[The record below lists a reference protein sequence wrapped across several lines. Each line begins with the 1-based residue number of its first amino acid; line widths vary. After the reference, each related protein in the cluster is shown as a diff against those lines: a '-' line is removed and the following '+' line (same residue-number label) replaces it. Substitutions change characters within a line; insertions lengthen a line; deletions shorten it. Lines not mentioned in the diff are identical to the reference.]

1 MHNDYEVK
9 IFLEQKNQNKLLP
22 YEAAQWA
29 PFLWFQNLVL
39 AYYRNGAID
48 TESNVDKVIDIYA
61 FMTFLTRNSES
72 KRMTTLEKLASSSRD
87 SSSDSS
93 DDDKK

>member
-1 MHNDYEVK
+1 MNNDHEVK
-9 IFLEQKNQNKLLP
+9 IFFGAKKVKTILN

-48 TESNVDKVIDIYA
+48 TESNVDQIMTKAQTFYDGLTAFILLSEVIDN
-61 FMTFLTRNSES
+61 T
-72 KRMTTLEKLASSSRD
+72 
-87 SSSDSS
+87 
-93 DDDKK
+93 